1 MSKLEKNAKERA
13 SAYKNKTDSVE
24 KELTERPRDSLRDE
38 NSYMDVVG
46 RRIEEAM
53 REGAFDNLP
62 GRGKPQTFKNNPFV
76 PEDQQLAF
84 DLLQNNDLAPSW
96 IGDRAAVLRQ
106 IEQLRTNLRHAV
118 QQHQQQQQTTANLAK
133 LAEQWQAELRHWANE
148 ITTLNKRIGTL
159 NLHQPLAQLEVF
171 KLQLDDELK
180 RAGYRQ

>member
-1 MSKLEKNAKERA
+1 MSELEKNAKERA
-13 SAYKNKTDSVE
+13 AAYKNKTDAIE
-24 KELTERPRDSLRDE
+24 KELAERPRDSLRDE

-53 REGAFDNLP
+53 RAGAFDNLP

-84 DLLQNNDLAPSW
+84 DLLQNNALAPSW

-118 QQHQQQQQTTANLAK
+118 QRQQSRQQIASNPADR
-133 LAEQWQAELRHWANE
+133 AEQWQAELRHWANE
-148 ITTLNKRIGTL
+148 IALLNRRIGAL
-159 NLHQPLAQLEVF
+159 NLQQPLAQLEVF
-171 KLQLDDELK
+171 KLSLEDELA
-180 RAGYRQ
+180 RVGYRL